1 MPCNSDGR
9 LLQAYFDGELDVVR
23 TVEFEDHLK
32 TCPDCTEELRTQ
44 QMLRQSLRSPNL
56 YQRAPESLRARIQ
69 TQLPA
74 AEVQPKVISMRR
86 RPVLEWLAVAAAIVI
101 AVVLGVR
108 AIPNLGGQRQ
118 TNLLAQEV
126 VASHIRSLQ
135 PSHLYDV
142 ESTDQH
148 TVKPWFDGK
157 LDFSPPVVDLATDGF
172 PLVGGRL
179 DFIGER
185 DVAALVY
192 QRRKHFINVFVWPR
206 SSGYNSTQ
214 VIEARQGY
222 NIVRWS
228 SGGFQCWA
236 VSDIGGPE
244 LAEFVQLLENYN
256 SSQPN

>member
-1 MPCNSDGR
+1 MPCDSDGR

-32 TCPDCTEELRTQ
+32 TCPDCTRELRTQ

-192 QRRKHFINVFVWPR
+192 QRRKHFINVFVWPD
-206 SSGYNSTQ
+206 STGSDSTHAVESQ
-214 VIEARQGY
+214 QGY
-222 NIVRWS
+222 NVMRWS
-228 SGGFQCWA
+228 HGGFQFWA
-236 VSDIGGPE
+236 VSDVNAAD
-244 LAEFVQLLENYN
+244 LSTFVGLVETRI
-256 SSQPN
+256 P